1 MNKMLKKIGV
11 VVVTVAAFGLIACDE
26 NSTSPAAPD
35 SEIQEPQNPEQQTP
49 SSSETAQPPASS
61 EANQQPESS
70 SDNAEGNSSSDDV
83 VSSSS
88 SQEQVNSS
96 SSELFTEKCI
106 DMDRMCPKCDGPDC
120 PVTVRPC
127 NACEEEGLKA
137 ADCSDPTITYVCLN
151 RYWIEDGVSR
161 QKPYCMDIA
170 PTPCRGL
177 EEGCGYRLCD
187 PNGPQE
193 ATDCGNQ
200 KVYVCENGMWELK
213 NNEETC
219 PPGGDC
225 DGDGIPDGVRRLDLE
240 PCEDGAA
247 PLEFYGRSYVCQD
260 NKWVYAPAPDYD
272 DDSEIATDVS
282 AMHRGGPAV
291 TPRVVKVLNS
301 NGTVTFR
308 DDDVLVND
316 RCTFTGL
323 KAKISN
329 DTLYA
334 VLLYPE
340 CSETGGSM
348 GVATFTL
355 SETFAGAKYI
365 KYKDGRY
372 VHEIYETDELLPCG
386 NTSSCR
392 TCGEGLDCGGL
403 AW

>member
-1 MNKMLKKIGV
+1 MNKVIKILGTV
-11 VVVTVAAFGLIACDE
+11 VVAAAAFGLIACDDSSSSPSAP
-26 NSTSPAAPD
+26 NSDPGV
-35 SEIQEPQNPEQQTP
+35 QEQQNSGDLSSSGTALP
-49 SSSETAQPPASS
+49 PASSDANQLQSSSETVQQSS
-61 EANQQPESS
+61 SSDTTLLPESS
-70 SDNAEGNSSSDDV
+70 SDNAGE
-83 VSSSS
+83 
-88 SQEQVNSS
+88 NSS
-96 SSELFTEKCI
+96 SSVVVESSSSEILSSS
-106 DMDRMCPKCDGPDC
+106 
-120 PVTVRPC
+120 
-127 NACEEEGLKA
+127 
-137 ADCSDPTITYVCLN
+137 SDIVET
-151 RYWIEDGVSR
+151 
-161 QKPYCMDIA
+161 CMDIA

-193 ATDCGNQ
+193 ATDCGNK

-213 NNEETC
+213 YGVETC

-240 PCEDGAA
+240 PCEDGAD

-291 TPRVVKVLNS
+291 APRVVKVLNS

-308 DDDVLVND
+308 DDDVFVND

-365 KYKDGRY
+365 KYKDGWY

-386 NTSSCR
+386 NTSSCQ
-392 TCGEGLDCGGL
+392 TCAEGLDCGGRVF
-403 AW
+403 

>member
-1 MNKMLKKIGV
+1 MNQMLKKIGV

-127 NACEEEGLKA
+127 NECEEEGLKA

-151 RYWIEDGVSR
+151 GLWEEYGVMK

-177 EEGCGYRLCD
+177 EEGCG
-187 PNGPQE
+187 
-193 ATDCGNQ
+193 
-200 KVYVCENGMWELK
+200 
-213 NNEETC
+213 
-219 PPGGDC
+219 
-225 DGDGIPDGVRRLDLE
+225 
-240 PCEDGAA
+240 
-247 PLEFYGRSYVCQD
+247 
-260 NKWVYAPAPDYD
+260 
-272 DDSEIATDVS
+272 
-282 AMHRGGPAV
+282 
-291 TPRVVKVLNS
+291 
-301 NGTVTFR
+301 
-308 DDDVLVND
+308 
-316 RCTFTGL
+316 
-323 KAKISN
+323 
-329 DTLYA
+329 
-334 VLLYPE
+334 
-340 CSETGGSM
+340 
-348 GVATFTL
+348 
-355 SETFAGAKYI
+355 
-365 KYKDGRY
+365 
-372 VHEIYETDELLPCG
+372 
-386 NTSSCR
+386 
-392 TCGEGLDCGGL
+392 
-403 AW
+403 